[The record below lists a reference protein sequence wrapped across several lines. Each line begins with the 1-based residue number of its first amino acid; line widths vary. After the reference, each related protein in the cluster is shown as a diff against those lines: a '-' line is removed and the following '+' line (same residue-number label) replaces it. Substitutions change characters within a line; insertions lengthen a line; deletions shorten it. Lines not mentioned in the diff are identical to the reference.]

1 MTDTLVQG
9 KKRNRRHQIAESNQR
24 QKHERSYE
32 LHDRDEVVLHV

>member
-9 KKRNRRHQIAESNQR
+9 KSRIAGTSNQR